1 MLGKLIKHELKANYK
16 LMLITHAFILLLSL
30 ILSIF
35 VWLRSASVD
44 SGLNFTNGIMSF
56 YIVLLFVAMTAIS
69 VFGTQVYIAVR
80 FYRNFFTDE
89 GYLMFT
95 LPTTPTQLLHSK
107 IITGSILIFFNLI
120 VVGLSAFII
129 YFSLITQ
136 TLGLGNTLMELL
148 ANVAPLDILIAC
160 VSYFFDFVAALLL
173 IYGCICIGQL
183 FHKNRLVAA
192 IVTYLGVNFIRSIIS
207 LIISLTTNT
216 ASFTYSINTTTI
228 DSANTFSSNM
238 DMLNIPSLVLSI
250 ISIGVFYLV
259 SRYIM
264 NKKLNLV

>member
-1 MLGKLIKHELKANYK
+1 MLGKLIKHELQANYK

-30 ILSIF
+30 VL
-35 VWLRSASVD
+35 SASIWLSSASTD
-44 SGLNFTNGIMSF
+44 SGLSLTNGIMSF
-56 YIVLLFVAMTAIS
+56 YVILLFVAMTAIS

-95 LPTTPTQLLHSK
+95 LPTTPAQLLHSK
-107 IITGSILIFFNLI
+107 IITGIILIFFNLI
-120 VVGLSAFII
+120 VVCISAII
-129 YFSLITQ
+129 VYFTLITQ
-136 TLGLGNTLMELL
+136 TLGLGNTVMELL
-148 ANVAPLDILIAC
+148 TNVAPLDILVAC
-160 VSYFFDFVAALLL
+160 VSYFFDFLAALLL

-192 IVTYLGVNFIRSIIS
+192 IVTYLGVNFIRSIFS
-207 LIISLTTNT
+207 LIISLATNT
-216 ASFTYSINTTTI
+216 TFTYSVNTTTI
-228 DSANTFSSNM
+228 DSANTYSANM
-238 DMLNIPSLVLSI
+238 DMLNVPSLVISI
-250 ISIGVFYLV
+250 ISIVVFYGV